1 MDVEGDAGAME
12 VEHDV
17 VAELGATHTLLQE
30 RAECSRRYLQQLIAC
45 SSAIIDAKR
54 SGNPDGVSALV
65 RLPLVLA
72 LSSLLT
78 STPTPTTIVLDARG
92 RAPTVVLSLATN

>member
-1 MDVEGDAGAME
+1 MAAAMDVEGDAGAME

-17 VAELGATHTLLQE
+17 VAELGATHKLLQE

-54 SGNPDGVSALV
+54 SGNADGVSVLV
-65 RLPLVLA
+65 RLPLPASAFLGPP
-72 LSSLLT
+72 
-78 STPTPTTIVLDARG
+78 PTR
-92 RAPTVVLSLATN
+92 